1 MNIKANK
8 ISVEVHIIDVA
19 SILNADAI
27 DEVGDVTTID
37 NDEMSAVAINIIV
50 NLE

>member
-1 MNIKANK
+1 M
-8 ISVEVHIIDVA
+8 ISKKEKNVA

-37 NDEMSAVAINIIV
+37 NNKMSAVAIGAIV